1 MLCSEHQKRNKD
13 FFEADE
19 YVYFLDCSDSNRNIY
34 IPYIYTHQTIYIN
47 YVQVCIPIIPQ

>member
-13 FFEADE
+13 FFEAYE